1 MRTIGFLILS
11 VVVVVGLVSPVR
23 DAAAQARGQVIQR
36 VVVEGTQRI
45 DPETIGSYLRLG
57 VGDRFDRAKMDESL
71 KALFATG
78 LFRDVTVRQEG
89 STLLVRVVEN
99 PIINRIVFE
108 GNSKVNSSDLAQN
121 ISLRAR
127 SVYTRAKV
135 QAAVTRLLGLYRTQG
150 RFGATIT
157 PKVIQRPQNRVDL
170 VFEINEGEVTGIRRI
185 SFIGNKAF
193 SDSELRGV
201 VQTRESAWWRFFG
214 SRDVYDPQRL
224 NFDKELLRRF
234 YLARGHAEFRVI
246 SAVAELTPDR
256 KNFFITFTVFEG
268 PVYKFGKPTVDT
280 QLKGT
285 QAAQFEGA
293 LNFKEG
299 DRFNA
304 DKIETVVNSMTDIA
318 GTLGYAFVQVQPQ
331 TSVDREAKTVTID
344 FQIREGP
351 RVFVERV
358 EIVGNQR
365 TRDEV
370 IRREVLLAEGDAF
383 NTSKIRL
390 SKRRLDNLGFFSKVE
405 INNRPGSAPDK
416 TIVTVTVEEKA
427 TGELTLGAGFSTQEG
442 VLGTFG
448 IRERNFMGRGQDL
461 SLQFLISQR
470 STGLDLSFTEPY
482 FLGRNLS
489 LGVDLFRR
497 TRSFEDESGFD
508 VRDTGFRIRF
518 GYRFTEHLSQQ
529 LRYELRNNTIRNI
542 SSTASPYI
550 QSEEGTNT
558 TSAIGQTLSYD
569 TRDNRF
575 DPTEG
580 LFLSLSADFAGLGGS
595 ESWVKLIGRGAYY
608 YSVVPGWVVS
618 VSGEVGTINGL
629 GKAVPLGER
638 FFLGGNSFRG
648 FRFGGV
654 GPRDLSTD
662 DGLGGT
668 KYYVVTGELSF
679 PTPLPKEIGL
689 RARVWVDVGSNWDSP
704 CPSQCEPNPGPPVF
718 DTSTPRVSIGVGF
731 SWRSPLGPVRFDLGF
746 PIVKQGPDETQI
758 FNFTFGTRF

>member
-1 MRTIGFLILS
+1 MRIIGLMILS
-11 VVVVVGLVSPVR
+11 FVVLLGVTAPSH
-23 DAAAQARGQVIQR
+23 DASAQRRGQVIQR

-57 VGDRFDRAKMDESL
+57 VGDRFDRTKMDESL

-89 STLLVRVVEN
+89 ASLVVRVVEN
-99 PIINRIVFE
+99 PIINRIAFE
-108 GNSKVNSSDLAQN
+108 GNRKVNSSDLAQN
-121 ISLRAR
+121 ISLRPR
-127 SVYTRAKV
+127 SVYTRARV

-170 VFEINEGEVTGIRRI
+170 VFEIDEGEVTGIRRI

-201 VQTRESAWWRFFG
+201 IQTRESAWWRFFG
-214 SRDVYDPQRL
+214 SRDIYDPQRL
-224 NFDKELLRRF
+224 NFDKELLRRY
-234 YLARGHAEFRVI
+234 YLARGYAEFRVI

-268 PVYKFGKPTVDT
+268 PVYKFGPPKIVTR
-280 QLKGT
+280 LKGT
-285 QAAQFEGA
+285 QSKQFEKA
-293 LNFKEG
+293 LNFKAG

-304 DKIETVVNSMTDIA
+304 DKVETVVNNMTDIA
-318 GTLGYAFVQVQPQ
+318 GTLGYAFVQVRPQ
-331 TSVDREAKTVTID
+331 SSVDSKARTITLT
-344 FQIREGP
+344 FEIREGP
-351 RVFVERV
+351 RVFVERI
-358 EIVGNQR
+358 EITGNRR

-370 IRREVLLAEGDAF
+370 IRREMLIAEGDAF

-390 SKRRLDNLGFFSKVE
+390 SKRRLDNLGFFTKVD
-405 INNRPGSAPDK
+405 IKNRPGSAPDK
-416 TIVTVTVEEKA
+416 TVVTVTVEEKA

-448 IRERNFMGRGQDL
+448 IRERNFMGRGQDIAL
-461 SLQFLISQR
+461 NFLISQR
-470 STGLDLSFTEPY
+470 SQGLDLKFTEPY

-497 TRSFEDESGFD
+497 TRSYEDESGFD
-508 VRDTGFRIRF
+508 VRDTGFRIRL
-518 GYRFTEHLSQQ
+518 GYRLTENWSQQ

-550 QSEEGTNT
+550 QSEEGTST
-558 TSAIGQTLSYD
+558 TSAVGQTLAYD

-580 LFLSLSADFAGLGGS
+580 LILSLSTDFAGLGGS
-595 ESWVKLIGRGAYY
+595 ERWVKMIGRAAYY

-618 VSGEVGTINGL
+618 VSGEVGVIDGL
-629 GKAVPLGER
+629 GKEVPLAER

-648 FRFGGV
+648 FKFGGV
-654 GPRDLSTD
+654 GPRDLSTE

-668 KYYVVTGELSF
+668 KYYVISGELSF

-689 RARVWVDVGSNWDSP
+689 RARIWVDVGANWDSP
-704 CPSQCEPNPGPPVF
+704 CPSKCQPNPGPPVF
-718 DTSTPRVSIGVGF
+718 DSASPRVSVGVGF
-731 SWRSPLGPVRFDLGF
+731 SWRSPLGPIRFDIGF
-746 PIVKQGPDETQI
+746 PIVKKGPDERQI

>member
-1 MRTIGFLILS
+1 MRSIGLLILS
-11 VVVVVGLVSPVR
+11 FVLTLGIVVPAG

-36 VVVEGTQRI
+36 VAVEGTQRI
-45 DPETIGSYLRLG
+45 DPETIGSYLKLG

-99 PIINRIVFE
+99 PIINRIAFE
-108 GNSKVNSSDLAQN
+108 GNRKVNSNDLAQN
-121 ISLRAR
+121 IALRPR
-127 SVYTRAKV
+127 SVYTRARV

-193 SDSELRGV
+193 SDSQLRGV

-234 YLARGHAEFRVI
+234 YLSRGYAEFRVI

-268 PVYKFGKPTVDT
+268 PVYKFGTPKIVT

-285 QAAQFEGA
+285 QAKQFESA
-293 LNFKEG
+293 LNFKNG

-304 DKIETVVNSMTDIA
+304 DKVEAIVNRMTDIA
-318 GTLGYAFVQVQPQ
+318 GTLGYAFVQVRPQ
-331 TSVDREAKTVTID
+331 TQVDSKSRTVNLT

-351 RVFVERV
+351 RVFVERI
-358 EIVGNQR
+358 EIVGNRR

-370 IRREVLLAEGDAF
+370 VRREMLISEGDAF
-383 NTSKIRL
+383 NTAKIRL
-390 SKRRLDNLGFFSKVE
+390 SKRRLDNLGFFSKVT
-405 INNRPGSAPDK
+405 ITNRPGSAPDK
-416 TIVTVTVEEKA
+416 TIVNVVVVEKA
-427 TGELTLGAGFSTQEG
+427 TGELTIGAGFSTQEG

-448 IRERNFMGRGQDL
+448 IRERNFMGRGQDIAL
-461 SLQFLISQR
+461 SFLISQR
-470 STGLDLSFTEPY
+470 STGLDLKFTEPY

-518 GYRFTEHLSQQ
+518 GYRITERISQQ
-529 LRYELRNNTIRNI
+529 LRYELRNNTVNNI
-542 SSTASPYI
+542 SSSASPFI
-550 QSEEGTNT
+550 QAEEGTNT
-558 TSAIGQTLSYD
+558 TSAIGQTVSID

-575 DPTEG
+575 DPTLG
-580 LFLSLSADFAGLGGS
+580 YVASFSSDFAGVGGS
-595 ESWVKLIGRGAYY
+595 ERWIKLIGRAAYY
-608 YSVVPGWVVS
+608 YSVVPGWVIS
-618 VSGEVGTINGL
+618 FSGEVGLIEGI
-629 GKAVPLGER
+629 GKEVPLGER

-654 GPRDLSTD
+654 GPRDLTTD

-668 KYYVVTGELSF
+668 KYYVLTAELSF

-689 RARVWVDVGSNWDSP
+689 RARIWTDIGANWDSP
-704 CPSQCEPNPGPPVF
+704 AKGPTVF
-718 DTSTPRVSIGVGF
+718 DSAAPRVSVGVGF

-746 PIVKQGPDETQI
+746 PIIKKGPDERQI

>member
-1 MRTIGFLILS
+1 MRSIGFLILS
-11 VVVVVGLVSPVR
+11 VVMVLGLATPVR
-23 DAAAQARGQVIQR
+23 DASAQGRGQVVQR

-45 DPETIGSYLRLG
+45 DPETIGSYLKLG
-57 VGDRFDRAKMDESL
+57 VGDRFNRSRMDESL

-78 LFRDVTVRQEG
+78 LFKDVTVRQEG
-89 STLLVRVVEN
+89 ATLLVRVVEN
-99 PIINRIVFE
+99 PIINRIAFE
-108 GNSKVNSSDLAQN
+108 GNKKVNASDLAQN

-127 SVYTRAKV
+127 SVYTRARV
-135 QAAVTRLLGLYRTQG
+135 QAAVARLLGLYRTQG

-193 SDSELRGV
+193 SDGELRGV

-214 SRDVYDPQRL
+214 SRDIYDPQRL
-224 NFDKELLRRF
+224 NFDKELLRRY
-234 YLARGHAEFRVI
+234 YLARGYAEFRVI

-268 PVYKFGKPTVDT
+268 PVYKFGDT
-280 QLKGT
+280 TIVSQLKGT
-285 QAAQFEGA
+285 QSKQFQRA
-293 LNFKEG
+293 LNFKKG
-299 DRFNA
+299 QRFNA
-304 DKIETVVNSMTDIA
+304 DKIEGAVNSMTDIA
-318 GTLGYAFVQVQPQ
+318 GTLGYAFVRVRPR
-331 TSVDREAKTVTID
+331 TKVDNKSKTVSIT
-344 FQIREGP
+344 FQIQEGP
-351 RVFVERV
+351 RVFVERI
-358 EIVGNQR
+358 EIIGNRR

-370 IRREVLLAEGDAF
+370 IRREVLLSEGDAF

-405 INNRPGSAPDK
+405 ITNRPGSAPDK
-416 TIVTVTVEEKA
+416 TIVVVSVVEKA

-461 SLQFLISQR
+461 SLNFLISQR
-470 STGLDLSFTEPY
+470 STGLDLKFTEPY

-508 VRDTGFRIRF
+508 VRDTGFRIRL
-518 GYRFTEHLSQQ
+518 GYRLAENVSQQ
-529 LRYELRNNTIRNI
+529 LRYELRNNTINNI
-542 SSTASPYI
+542 SSSASPFI
-550 QSEEGTNT
+550 RAEEGTNT
-558 TSAIGQTLSYD
+558 TSAIGQTLAWD

-575 DPTEG
+575 DPTQG
-580 LFLSLSADFAGLGGS
+580 FIISYSTDFAGVGGS
-595 ESWVKLIGRGAYY
+595 ERWIKMIGRAAYY

-618 VSGEVGTINGL
+618 IGGEIGMIHGI
-629 GKAVPLGER
+629 GKEVPLSER
-638 FFLGGNSFRG
+638 FFVGGNSFRG
-648 FRFGGV
+648 FKFGGV

-668 KYYVVTGELSF
+668 KYYVLTAELSF

-689 RARVWVDVGSNWDSP
+689 RARIWTDIGSNWDSP
-704 CPSQCEPNPGPPVF
+704 SSGPTVF
-718 DTSTPRVSIGVGF
+718 DSASPRVSIGVGF

-746 PIVKQGPDETQI
+746 PIIKKGPDEKQI

>member
-1 MRTIGFLILS
+1 MRSIGFLILS
-11 VVVVVGLVSPVR
+11 VVMVLGLATPAR
-23 DAAAQARGQVIQR
+23 DAVAQGRGQVVQR

-45 DPETIGSYLRLG
+45 DPETIGSYLKLG
-57 VGDRFDRAKMDESL
+57 VGDRFDRSKMDESL

-78 LFRDVTVRQEG
+78 LFKDVTVRQEG
-89 STLLVRVVEN
+89 ATLLVRVVEN
-99 PIINRIVFE
+99 PIINRIAFE
-108 GNSKVNSSDLAQN
+108 GNKKVKTEDLSQN

-127 SVYTRAKV
+127 SVYTRARV

-193 SDSELRGV
+193 SDGELRGV

-214 SRDVYDPQRL
+214 SRDIYDPQRL

-234 YLARGHAEFRVI
+234 YLSRGHAEFRVI

-268 PVYKFGKPTVDT
+268 PVYKFGDT
-280 QLKGT
+280 KIVSQLKGT
-285 QAAQFEGA
+285 QGKQFERA
-293 LNFKEG
+293 LNFKKG
-299 DRFNA
+299 QRFNA
-304 DKIETVVNSMTDIA
+304 DKIEAVVNGMTDIA
-318 GTLGYAFVQVQPQ
+318 GTLGYAFVQVRPQ
-331 TSVDREAKTVTID
+331 TKVDSKAKTVSIT
-344 FQIREGP
+344 FQIQEGP
-351 RVFVERV
+351 RVFVERI
-358 EIVGNQR
+358 EIIGNRR

-370 IRREVLLAEGDAF
+370 IRREMLLSEGDAF

-405 INNRPGSAPDK
+405 ITNRPGSAPDK
-416 TIVTVTVEEKA
+416 TIVLVSVVEKA
-427 TGELTLGAGFSTQEG
+427 TGELSLGAGFSTQEG

-461 SLQFLISQR
+461 SLNFLISQR
-470 STGLDLSFTEPY
+470 STGLDLKFTEPY

-497 TRSFEDESGFD
+497 TRSYEDESGFD
-508 VRDTGFRIRF
+508 IRDTGFRIRL
-518 GYRFTEHLSQQ
+518 GYRISENISQQ
-529 LRYELRNNTIRNI
+529 LRYELRNNTINNI
-542 SSTASPYI
+542 SSSASPFI
-550 QSEEGTNT
+550 RAEEGTNT
-558 TSAIGQTLSYD
+558 TSAIGQTLAWD

-575 DPTEG
+575 DPTQG
-580 LFLSLSADFAGLGGS
+580 FVISYSTDLAGVGGS
-595 ESWVKLIGRGAYY
+595 ERWIKMIGRAAYY

-618 VSGEVGTINGL
+618 IGGEIGL
-629 GKAVPLGER
+629 IHGIGKEVPLGER
-638 FFLGGNSFRG
+638 FFVGGNSFRG
-648 FRFGGV
+648 FKFGGV

-668 KYYVVTGELSF
+668 KYYVITAELSF

-689 RARVWVDVGSNWDSP
+689 RARIWTDIGSNWDSP
-704 CPSQCEPNPGPPVF
+704 SSGPTVF
-718 DTSTPRVSIGVGF
+718 DSASPRVSIGVGF

-746 PIVKQGPDETQI
+746 PIIKKGPDEKQI